1 MTDPDQLLVDYE
13 KKAAEAQ
20 QRAERVRDGLAA
32 VRVTERSSDGRV
44 AVTVNASGNV
54 VDLRLAPQDKAG
66 PELAQIILR
75 TLRRAQSR
83 IADAVQDG
91 LGAAAGPETL
101 AELTRQYRAAYP
113 TEDPAERRRTTMRLG
128 DQPHAEKPAS
138 RPARRERTGDGR
150 DDDRDYGDRGLL
162 R

>member
-1 MTDPDQLLVDYE
+1 VTDPEKLLADYE
-13 KKAAEAQ
+13 KKAVEAQ

-44 AVTVNASGNV
+44 AVTVNSTGNL
-54 VDLRLAPQDKAG
+54 VDLRLAPHDKAG
-66 PELAQIILR
+66 PELAQDILR

-83 IADAVQDG
+83 LADAVQDG
-91 LGAAAGPETL
+91 LGEAAGPETL

-113 TEDPAERRRTTMRLG
+113 AVDPAEPRRRTVLRLG
-128 DQPHAEKPAS
+128 AQAEEEQP
-138 RPARRERTGDGR
+138 RPGRRERATP
-150 DDDRDYGDRGLL
+150 DDAEPGYGDRNLL